1 MISLN
6 PQSKIFV
13 GIEAVDFRKGLLGLK
28 SLCKNYLQKAPDS
41 GALFVFRNKRKDAIK
56 VLCYDGQGYWLMMKR
71 LSSGRNVEG
80 LLSQR
85 KKRDQSHFYE

>member
-41 GALFVFRNKRKDAIK
+41 GAMFVFRNKRKDAIK
-56 VLCYDGQGYWLMMKR
+56 VL
-71 LSSGRNVEG
+71 
-80 LLSQR
+80 
-85 KKRDQSHFYE
+85 